1 MLRLLGGPSQLLLEL
16 LVVEAI
22 CALHI
27 EGCGLGASREFVL
40 TFCCAAGAAQVGSC
54 GSSWGY

>member
-16 LVVEAI
+16 LAVEAI

-27 EGCGLGASREFVL
+27 EGCGLGASREF
-40 TFCCAAGAAQVGSC
+40 AGATRVGRC
-54 GSSWGY
+54 RVR